1 MPTRSIVQGVPIFL
15 VAFLLE
21 ESIFNQ
27 IRLPG
32 GGFTFFLIFTFMW
45 AALSTPEIG
54 GISGFGAGFLL
65 DLSHSSGAPFGMW
78 TLILCLVS
86 YGVAFLGYGDERIH
100 ANAFS
105 IVVLTVGAVAVSQV
119 AYLVFG
125 SFLGMETGTLLQ
137 IGRTIVGSGLWNILI
152 TPMVFPIVNW
162 LHSLIFESRAHV

>member
-1 MPTRSIVQGVPIFL
+1 MSSRSIALGAPIFIA
-15 VAFLLE
+15 AFLLE

-27 IRLPG
+27 IRLPAS
-32 GGFTFFLIFTFMW
+32 GFTFFLIFTFMW

-78 TLILCLVS
+78 TLILSMVS

-105 IVVLTVGAVAVSQV
+105 IVVLTVSAVAISQV
-119 AYLVFG
+119 FYIILGA
-125 SFLGMETGTLLQ
+125 FLGMETGTLLQ
-137 IGRTIVGSGLWNILI
+137 ILRTIVGSGLWNILV
-152 TPMVFPIVNW
+152 TPMIFPVVSW
-162 LHSLIFESRAHV
+162 LHSLIFEKRVHV